1 MVRCHG
7 DLWSFIQQKDG
18 SVAVFQQDGDDL
30 KKEGEEV
37 SIYIER
43 ERERERLSGDFA
55 FFSHLVETLRI

>member
-43 ERERERLSGDFA
+43 ERETVR
-55 FFSHLVETLRI
+55 